1 MVYWYKKVVFKSMFL
16 IIFFIVLVFR
26 KIIWGICKEWVL
38 FVEID
43 CIICLEYFDDEMV
56 CSSDVICIFV
66 DGVCLF
72 DMFKIDG

>member
-1 MVYWYKKVVFKSMFL
+1 M
-16 IIFFIVLVFR
+16 
-26 KIIWGICKEWVL
+26 L
-38 FVEID
+38 FVEVD